1 LTDIAAASP
10 HAADVAAGGGGPD
23 RTSAALGTLRFV
35 AMKIGGAV
43 ISLLLV
49 VVLGFFL
56 FRVIPGDPVKTMTRD
71 HPTTPQGIAQLRE
84 RLGLDKPLFVQFL
97 DYLGGLLHGDLGSS
111 YLYNAPVS
119 TLILQ
124 RLWPTV
130 LLVGTATIIA
140 AALGLWLGARA
151 GWRRGS
157 TFDHTHT
164 GVALTLWSVPQF
176 WLGLILLMVFGVGVG
191 PIPGVFP
198 VEGMTDPDTP
208 PGFWP
213 QALDTA
219 HHLVLPCVTL
229 IAVVYAQFL
238 LIMRSSLVDE
248 TQADYLTTARAK
260 GLRDDLVRRRHAVP
274 NALLPTV
281 TLIFLNL
288 GLVVSGSVTVEAVFS
303 WPGLGQLM
311 YQALQVPDLPLV
323 QGAFITLAGAV
334 VVMNVL
340 AELLY
345 RVMDPR
351 VRT

>member
-1 LTDIAAASP
+1 MVAPSVVDIGRPRSTGVP
-10 HAADVAAGGGGPD
+10 
-23 RTSAALGTLRFV
+23 RTLRFV
-35 AMKIGGAV
+35 AVKLGGAV

-71 HPTTPQGIAQLRE
+71 HATTAAQIAQFRA
-84 RLGLDKPLFVQFL
+84 RLGLDKPLAVQFV
-97 DYLGGLLHGDLGSS
+97 DYVRDLLHGDLGTSF
-111 YLYNAPVS
+111 LYDQPVS

-130 LLVGTATIIA
+130 LLVGTATLIA
-140 AALGLWLGARA
+140 AVLGLWLGTRA

-157 TFDHTHT
+157 TFDSVNT

-191 PIPGVFP
+191 PIPGLFP
-198 VEGMTDPDTP
+198 VEGMTSPDTP
-208 PGFWP
+208 PGFVP

-219 HHLVLPCVTL
+219 HHLVLPCLTL
-229 IAVVYAQFL
+229 IAVVYAQYL
-238 LIMRSSLVDE
+238 LIMRSSLIEE
-248 TQADYLTTARAK
+248 THADYLTTARAK
-260 GLRDDLVRRRHAVP
+260 GLRDDQVRRRHAVP

-288 GLVVSGSVTVEAVFS
+288 GLVVSGAVTVEAVYS

-311 YQALQVPDLPLV
+311 FKALQVPDLPLV
-323 QGAFITLAGAV
+323 QGVFITLAGAV

-345 RVMDPR
+345 RALDPR